1 MKYWITVAILLF
13 GLAGFSQ
20 VNDNFS
26 DGDFTANPEWT
37 GETTKFT
44 VNNEELQLY
53 DNAKTG
59 TAYLS
64 TQSTAIND
72 AVWEFLVRFEFKPS
86 ASNYAKVYLCSNN
99 SNLNEPLNG
108 YFVKLGNTDKEI
120 SLYRQSGNSGS
131 KIINGIDKRLDT
143 NNVNVR
149 VRVTR
154 DATGNW
160 TLESDTLGGTNYIQE
175 GTVFDDTY
183 ISSNYFG
190 VSCIF
195 TPSRWDQMFFDDFSV
210 TGNPYIDNTPPEFQ
224 SYEIISD
231 TKIVL
236 NFSEPMEANSS
247 LNVSNYQI
255 NGGLG
260 NPTSAE
266 YYNGNQAKIQLTL
279 SGVIMPNTAYS
290 LAYQGL
296 KDLAGNEIVGSF
308 FEFAMVEVQPYD
320 IVFNEIMA
328 DPSPTVNLPDAEYIE
343 LFNRKNV
350 PISLD
355 GWKLMIGNGAKNLP
369 TVNIPA
375 NGYVI
380 ICHNSNETALSSYG
394 QTAGITES
402 FSLTNSGKTLTLK
415 SADDIIIDNVS
426 YTDDWYQ
433 DPNKDEGGWSLERID
448 PENHCSGKSNWSA
461 SINENGGTPGSIN
474 SINAENI
481 DEEAPKILSWEITS
495 GNEISLKMSE
505 EMDTLPLSEL
515 SNFYLSPDYG
525 EPLSVSLDNANS
537 LIIHI
542 QFVAEF
548 QEEVLYELSVRNLSD
563 ECGNVMADTNFTFV
577 HYTAQT
583 FDVLISEIMADPA
596 PVVYLPNAE
605 YIELK
610 NMTNFP
616 INLSGWTFI
625 SGNTSVSLPA
635 SEIPVGEQIAL
646 VDIDDFQSFSG
657 MENIVPVKNMP
668 SLKNAAGELQLLNPK
683 GKLIHFVNYSDTW
696 YHNNVKQEGGW
707 SLEMIDTK
715 NPCGT
720 EDNWTASVSE
730 TGGTPGTVNSVAAN
744 NPDKTI
750 PDVLKAIIQQPD
762 TVMLYFTESL
772 HPEWFGD
779 SSRYTIDNGIGE
791 AIFAIR
797 PKGMQ
802 NALKLAFPNA
812 FQAKTIYTLTVSD
825 NVKDCAG
832 NIIEESIQTRLAI
845 ADTAEFNDVVINE
858 VLFNPYSGAADYVEL
873 YNRSEKFINLSEL
886 RMANKNDSLM
896 IDNVKLITKTG
907 HLLFPG
913 EFVVLSKNIQS
924 VKDNYY
930 CKNPAYLLEVSS
942 LPSYG
947 NKSGDVVLCLP
958 NLQVI
963 DEMHY
968 NEKMHFQLLKNLK
981 GVSLERIDY
990 NRPSAE
996 KDNWHSAS
1004 ETVGFGTPTYENS
1017 QFQASQNSESMFEL
1031 SSKSISPDN
1040 DGFEDFLSIRYT
1052 MNQPGYMMSIS
1063 IYDAAGHFIRKL
1075 VDNEMLGVEGSF
1087 LWDGLNENQQHP
1099 GAGIYI
1105 ILLDYFDL
1113 NGKRHQE
1120 KHTCVIAVRNG

>member
-1 MKYWITVAILLF
+1 MKYWITVAILLVS
-13 GLAGFSQ
+13 LAGFSQ

-26 DGDFTANPEWT
+26 DGNFTNNPEWT

-64 TQSTAIND
+64 TQNTAIND
-72 AVWEFLVRFEFKPS
+72 AVWEFLVRFDFNPS
-86 ASNYAKVYLCSNN
+86 SSNYAKVYLCSDNA
-99 SNLNEPLNG
+99 NLNESLNG
-108 YFVKLGNTDKEI
+108 YFVKLGSADDEI
-120 SLYRQSGNSGS
+120 SLYRQNGNTESE
-131 KIINGIDKRLDT
+131 IIDGIDDRLNLND
-143 NNVNVR
+143 VNVR
-149 VRVTR
+149 VRATR

-160 TLESDTLGGTNYIQE
+160 TLESDTLGGTNYMQE
-175 GTVFDDTY
+175 GSVFDDTH
-183 ISSNYFG
+183 ISSFYLG
-190 VSCIF
+190 VNCAF
-195 TPSRWDQMFFDDFSV
+195 TSSRWDKMFFDDFSV
-210 TGNPYIDNTPPEFQ
+210 TGNPYIDNIPPEFQ

-236 NFSEPMEANSS
+236 NFSEPMEAISS
-247 LNVSNYQI
+247 LNVSNYQLS
-255 NGGLG
+255 GGLG
-260 NPTSAE
+260 NPASAE
-266 YYNGNQAKIQLTL
+266 YYNGNQTQIQLTL
-279 SGVIMPNTAYS
+279 SNAIMPNTAYS

-296 KDLAGNEIVGSF
+296 KDLAGNEIVSSS
-308 FEFAMVEVQPYD
+308 FEFSIVEVQPYD

-355 GWKLMIGNGAKNLP
+355 GWKLMIGNSEKNLP
-369 TVNIPA
+369 IVNIPA
-375 NGYVI
+375 DGYVI

-394 QTAGITES
+394 QIASITES

-415 SADDIIIDNVS
+415 SADDIIIDKVS

-474 SINAENI
+474 SIDADNV
-481 DEEAPKILSWEITS
+481 DTEAPAVLSWEISS
-495 GNEISLKMSE
+495 GNEIALKMSE
-505 EMDTLPLSEL
+505 EVDTLSLSNL
-515 SNFYLSPDYG
+515 SNFYLAPDYG
-525 EPLSVSLDNANS
+525 EPLSVSLDENNP
-537 LIIHI
+537 LIIHV

-548 QEEVLYELSVRNLSD
+548 QEGVLYEFSLQNLSD
-563 ECGNVMADTNFTFV
+563 ECGNIMADTSFTFIN
-577 HYTAQT
+577 YTAQT
-583 FDVLISEIMADPA
+583 FDVLISEIMTDPS
-596 PVVYLPNAE
+596 PEVYLPNAE

-610 NMTNFP
+610 NMTDYA

-625 SGNTSVSLPA
+625 SGSTSVSLPA
-635 SEIPVGEQIAL
+635 SEIPIGGQVAL
-646 VDIDDFQSFSG
+646 VDIDDYQSFTG
-657 MENIVPVKNMP
+657 MDNIVPVNNMP
-668 SLKNAAGELQLLNPK
+668 SLKNASGELQLLNQK
-683 GKLIHFVNYSDTW
+683 GNLIHFVNYSDTW
-696 YHNNVKQEGGW
+696 YHSDVKKEGGW
-707 SLEMIDTK
+707 SLEMIDAQ

-730 TGGTPGTVNSVAAN
+730 TGGTPGAVNSVAEN
-744 NPDKTI
+744 NPDETI
-750 PDVLKAIIQQPD
+750 PDVLKAIIHQPD

-772 HPEWFGD
+772 HPEWLSD

-791 AIFAIR
+791 AIFATR
-797 PKGMQ
+797 PQGMQ
-802 NALKLAFPNA
+802 NALKLAFSNA
-812 FQAKTIYTLTVSD
+812 FQAKTIYTLTISD
-825 NVKDCAG
+825 NVQDCAG
-832 NIIEESIQTRLAI
+832 NIIEENTQVRLAI

-886 RMANKNDSLM
+886 RMATKNDSLM

-913 EFVVLSKNIQS
+913 EFVVLSEGIQS

-930 CKNPAYLLEVSS
+930 CKKPEYLLGVSD

-947 NKSGDVVLCLP
+947 DKSGDVVLCLP
-958 NLQVI
+958 NLKVI

-968 NEKMHFQLLKNLK
+968 DEKMHFQLLKDLN

-1017 QFQASQNSESMFEL
+1017 QFQTSQNSESMFEL

-1052 MNQPGYMMSIS
+1052 MNQPGYMMNIN
-1063 IYDAAGHFIRKL
+1063 IYDAAGHFVRKL
-1075 VDNEMLGVEGSF
+1075 VDNEMLGTEGSF
-1087 LWDGLNENQQHP
+1087 RWDGLDENQQHP

-1120 KHTCVIAVRNG
+1120 KYTCVIAVKNG